1 MKNDF
6 MARAAQIIAEVRNKT
21 SIEEIDLE
29 VLEVILQDEL
39 SEYHNEVFTYCN
51 TTGYDAGYDTGYE
64 DGYMSISDEAAD
76 RAYSEGYSEGYYE
89 GYDDGYERRVC
100 GLSRVFHGFQ
110 DDSADAESD
119 NEAYLAAIESAY
131 EEGYSLGYSD
141 GSSGV

>member
-6 MARAAQIIAEVRNKT
+6 MARAAQIIAEVRNRT

-51 TTGYDAGYDTGYE
+51 TNGYNAGYDTGYNAGYDNGYE
-64 DGYMSISDEAAD
+64 DGYMTISDEAAD
-76 RAYSEGYSEGYYE
+76 RTYSEGYSEGYYE

-100 GLSRVFHGFQ
+100 RLSRVFHGF
-110 DDSADAESD
+110 
-119 NEAYLAAIESAY
+119 
-131 EEGYSLGYSD
+131 
-141 GSSGV
+141 